1 MNSARA
7 RLTPVDI
14 RSLKPFAR
22 KLPRDS
28 SLRNVLVA
36 EKDQMDATEFL
47 HKLEIWLKL
56 LAEV

>member
-1 MNSARA
+1 MVSIE
-7 RLTPVDI
+7 LST
-14 RSLKPFAR
+14 LKTFAR

-36 EKDQMDATEFL
+36 EKDQMGATEFL